1 MLVLRNRA
9 PEFAVALKNFF
20 LSGIIKS
27 DAFSIQAAF
36 KLLVKEPAKPAK
48 ALQLL
53 VFATSDFSPATMMF
67 WKRTNDNI
75 NNGATLWA
83 SKRSRNLVTRGE

>member
-67 WKRTNDNI
+67 WKRTTTSTMAQHCGRPNSH
-75 NNGATLWA
+75 AT
-83 SKRSRNLVTRGE
+83 S